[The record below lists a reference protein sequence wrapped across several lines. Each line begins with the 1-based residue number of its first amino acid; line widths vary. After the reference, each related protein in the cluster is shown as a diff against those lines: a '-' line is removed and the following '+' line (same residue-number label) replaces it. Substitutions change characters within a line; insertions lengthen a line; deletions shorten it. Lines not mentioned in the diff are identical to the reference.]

1 MLKRL
6 DPKISPASDH
16 LRRTLDG
23 LASPAGSSVQT
34 LVDEI
39 LTILTILAAIRE
51 DRE

>member
-1 MLKRL
+1 MLKHL
-6 DPKISPASDH
+6 DSKISPASDH
-16 LRRTLDG
+16 LRRTLAG

-39 LTILTILAAIRE
+39 LTILAALRE